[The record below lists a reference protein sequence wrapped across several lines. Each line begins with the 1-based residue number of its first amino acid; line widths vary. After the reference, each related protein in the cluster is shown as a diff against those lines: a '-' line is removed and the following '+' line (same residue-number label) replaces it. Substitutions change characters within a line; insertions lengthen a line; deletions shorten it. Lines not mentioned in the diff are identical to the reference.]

1 LRGSRKSTLVNEMGA
16 KSTIFQAL
24 SHAREASGSVVAR
37 PLGGGLAAGIGCD
50 GAGVIARVL
59 ARVLG

>member
-24 SHAREASGSVVAR
+24 SHAHAGASAAVGMPVGGR
-37 PLGGGLAAGIGCD
+37 LGAGIGWD
-50 GAGVIARVL
+50 AVGVLAGV
-59 ARVLG
+59 LG